1 MFSGAVG
8 DGSGV
13 DAGFGF
19 VVEGWFR
26 GREASFVFA
35 SRVVCGCGIDV
46 EWFFWWVVVRVWF
59 GDVVVCGYEFES

>member
-46 EWFFWWVVVRVWF
+46 EWFFWRVVVGVRF
-59 GDVVVCGYEFES
+59 GGVVVCGYEFES